1 MANSKDATQVA
12 EKVEKEEKVVKTETK
27 KEKKQEEIEIVRN
40 QNAQHENTIRSLMS
54 E

>member
-27 KEKKQEEIEIVRN
+27 PDKKQ
-40 QNAQHENTIRSLMS
+40 
-54 E
+54 

>member
-27 KEKKQEEIEIVRN
+27 PDKKQEEIDFLRN
-40 QNAQHENTIRSLMS
+40 QNAQL
-54 E
+54 

>member
-27 KEKKQEEIEIVRN
+27 PDKKQEEIDFQIGRAHV
-40 QNAQHENTIRSLMS
+40 
-54 E
+54 